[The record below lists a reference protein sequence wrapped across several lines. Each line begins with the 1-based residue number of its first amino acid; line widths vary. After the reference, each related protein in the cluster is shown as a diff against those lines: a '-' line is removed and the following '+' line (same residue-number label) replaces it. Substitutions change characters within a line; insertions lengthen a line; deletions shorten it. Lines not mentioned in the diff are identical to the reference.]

1 MSPKTLTLLSEKHIY
16 VSWTILLAII
26 GLTIMAVDT
35 RNSVKDVPKLVE
47 KVQLLE
53 TRVSILEYKDRNIEL
68 LPN

>member
-47 KVQLLE
+47 KVQSLE

>member
-26 GLTIMAVDT
+26 GLTIIGARIMI
-35 RNSVKDVPKLVE
+35 SVEHVE
-47 KVQLLE
+47 PALEKIQLLDK
-53 TRVSILEYKDRNIEL
+53 RVSILEYQIRNTES